1 MGNLPYLL
9 SGLSSQG
16 AEMLWQRVL
25 LTIGIFFS
33 SPSWS
38 LSGLEEKQW
47 LDGNSA
53 VFAYVQFP
61 EYVERLYQGNHHRL
75 IWSDNEA
82 TSQLEFQL
90 ELIQTA
96 SVSPYFDHQ
105 ISKLRRYKNEQKW
118 FEYDIVATDL
128 LLSYI
133 SYLEKLPQH
142 GKEWLFTQP
151 LSQSLPAPSYSS
163 MNRLSADIQA
173 GYLATFVRSLRS
185 PLQRHQQFANRYSRL
200 LKARDHAVP
209 LFHQVGLLKLGDK
222 LPDRANL
229 IKRLEV
235 VGLETSHLKRDIK
248 YYDTQLELAVKQFQ
262 KMHGL
267 TQDGVVGPIT
277 LKWLNMTPAQRLH
290 SMALNSERSRLWPE
304 ERDLLV
310 LVNVPGYEM
319 KFWYKGEEIFESKV
333 VVGRKSRKTPI
344 MVGKMDGVVLNPVWN
359 VPKTIMV
366 KDILPKVKYDQ
377 SFLTKQNIEIIE
389 GWDSQTA
396 VNPQTIDWTK
406 VSLKSFP
413 YKMRQLA
420 GDKNA
425 LGLYKFNIPNK
436 RAIFLHDTPSK
447 SLFQE
452 DSRAFSSGCVRVQNA
467 DQFALQLLKTQGL
480 EEELSNLA
488 TRQEANTMIPLRRR
502 IPVHIIYQ
510 TVWFEGEELNYRDD
524 IYQYDLVDDHKG

>member
-1 MGNLPYLL
+1 MMVKRVMMLL
-9 SGLSSQG
+9 FFLISSSVWASSGLDQ
-16 AEMLWQRVL
+16 
-25 LTIGIFFS
+25 
-33 SPSWS
+33 
-38 LSGLEEKQW
+38 KHW
-47 LDGNSA
+47 LNSHSA

-61 EYVERLYQGNHHRL
+61 LQVERLYEENHHRL
-75 IWSDNEA
+75 IWSDEEA
-82 TSQLEFQL
+82 TAQLEFQL
-90 ELIQTA
+90 ELIKSA
-96 SVSPYFDHQ
+96 SISPYFEYQ
-105 ISKLRRYKNEQKW
+105 IDKLRRYKTEQMW

-128 LLSYI
+128 LLSYL
-133 SYLEKLPQH
+133 SYLEKLPTH
-142 GKEWLFTQP
+142 GQDWLFTQP
-151 LSQSLPAPSYSS
+151 LNQSLPAPSLAIT
-163 MNRLSADIQA
+163 NRLSADIQA
-173 GYLATFVRSLRS
+173 GYLATFVQSLRS
-185 PLQRHQQFANRYSRL
+185 PLQRHQHFANRYSRL
-200 LKARDHAVP
+200 LKARDYAIP
-209 LFHQVGLLKLGDK
+209 LYHQTGLLKPGEK
-222 LPDRANL
+222 LNDREAL
-229 IKRLEV
+229 IRRLDI
-235 VGLETSHLKRDIK
+235 VGLETRTLRKDGL
-248 YYDTQLELAVKQFQ
+248 YYDAELVSIIQQFQ

-267 TQDGVVGPIT
+267 RQDGVIGPIT
-277 LKWLNMTPAQRLH
+277 IKWLNMTPAQRLH

-344 MVGKMDGVVLNPVWN
+344 MVGKMDGVVLNPIWN

-377 SFLTKQNIEIIE
+377 SFLTKQNIEIVE

-488 TRQEANTMIPLRRR
+488 TRQEANTMIPLKRR

>member
-1 MGNLPYLL
+1 
-9 SGLSSQG
+9 
-16 AEMLWQRVL
+16 
-25 LTIGIFFS
+25 
-33 SPSWS
+33 
-38 LSGLEEKQW
+38 
-47 LDGNSA
+47 
-53 VFAYVQFP
+53 
-61 EYVERLYQGNHHRL
+61 
-75 IWSDNEA
+75 
-82 TSQLEFQL
+82 
-90 ELIQTA
+90 
-96 SVSPYFDHQ
+96 
-105 ISKLRRYKNEQKW
+105 
-118 FEYDIVATDL
+118 
-128 LLSYI
+128 
-133 SYLEKLPQH
+133 
-142 GKEWLFTQP
+142 
-151 LSQSLPAPSYSS
+151 
-163 MNRLSADIQA
+163 
-173 GYLATFVRSLRS
+173 
-185 PLQRHQQFANRYSRL
+185 
-200 LKARDHAVP
+200 
-209 LFHQVGLLKLGDK
+209 
-222 LPDRANL
+222 
-229 IKRLEV
+229 
-235 VGLETSHLKRDIK
+235 
-248 YYDTQLELAVKQFQ
+248 
-262 KMHGL
+262 
-267 TQDGVVGPIT
+267 
-277 LKWLNMTPAQRLH
+277 
-290 SMALNSERSRLWPE
+290 
-304 ERDLLV
+304 
-310 LVNVPGYEM
+310 
-319 KFWYKGEEIFESKV
+319 
-333 VVGRKSRKTPI
+333 
-344 MVGKMDGVVLNPVWN
+344 
-359 VPKTIMV
+359 MV